1 MSSQDT
7 AAPTART
14 GQDAQSD
21 SEEFVTVMIG
31 DQWFGIPVLTVQ
43 DVLGPQHIAPIPLA
57 PPEVAGS
64 LNLRGRIVT
73 ALDPRVR
80 LGLPKRDDEKSG
92 MSVVVEHE
100 GELYSLLI
108 DTVGDVLNLPADR
121 FERNPT
127 TLDTR
132 WREISAGIYRLDERL
147 LIVMDVA
154 RLLGFGKAEAA

>member
-1 MSSQDT
+1 MSSDGKKMSGTRSAQDS
-7 AAPTART
+7 
-14 GQDAQSD
+14 QSD
-21 SEEFVTVMIG
+21 HQEFVTVMID

-43 DVLGPQHIAPIPLA
+43 DVLGPQHIAAIPLA
-57 PPEVAGS
+57 SPEVAGS

-80 LGLPKRDDEKSG
+80 LGLPKRTDETPD

-108 DTVGDVLNLPADR
+108 DTVGDVLNLPDDR
-121 FERNPT
+121 LERNPA
-127 TLDTR
+127 TLDNR

-147 LIVMDVA
+147 LVVMDVA
-154 RLLGFGKAEAA
+154 RLLGFSKADAA

>member
-1 MSSQDT
+1 MSSKI
-7 AAPTART
+7 AADSGVQT
-14 GQDAQSD
+14 GKNTQPENQ
-21 SEEFVTVMIG
+21 EFVTVMIDG
-31 DQWFGIPVLTVQ
+31 QWFGIPVLTVQ
-43 DVLGPQHIAPIPLA
+43 DVLGPQYIAPIPLA

-73 ALDPRVR
+73 AIDPRVR
-80 LGLPKRDDEKSG
+80 LGLPKRDDEKPG

-108 DTVGDVLNLPADR
+108 DGVGDVLDLPADR

-127 TLDTR
+127 TLTTR

-147 LIVMDVA
+147 LVVMDVA

>member
-1 MSSQDT
+1 MSNSD
-7 AAPTART
+7 AAPSTART

-21 SEEFVTVMIG
+21 HEEFVTVMID

-43 DVLGPQHIAPIPLA
+43 DVLGPQQIAPIPLA

-73 ALDPRVR
+73 AINPKVR
-80 LGLPKRDDEKSG
+80 LGLPKRDAEDSD

-108 DTVGDVLNLPADR
+108 DTVGDVLSLPADR

-154 RLLGFGKAEAA
+154 RLLGFSKSEAA